1 MRRHLTV
8 RLARLLVASLFIELA
23 VDAAAGIAADLAASH
38 VGDAAYVAAAVIIF
52 ATLPLVIAN
61 VVRVVRNELR
71 ATTTG

>member
-23 VDAAAGIAADLAASH
+23 VDAAAGIAADLAAPH
-38 VGDAAYVAAAVIIF
+38 VGDAAYVAAGVIIF